1 MQHSM
6 SQPER
11 FEFMLERLGMSAAD
25 FSRATHIREG
35 TISNWRKGNRQIR
48 YSSAKEIEKHFP
60 QFSAAWLLGDTDH
73 INRGDEIAAQH
84 ESSYLAAHED
94 VRGAM
99 TIAGHVG
106 YTVSLPMFNVRHDS
120 LKQSLFDATNAGYRA
135 DGAKFIDVDTA
146 KEKTAMVTIEYGNKT
161 TEITEDEFR
170 EFAKEL
176 ADFAAVRLSHLIK
189 RHEASIEPEETG
201 KKRQ

>member
-1 MQHSM
+1 MHNQM

-11 FEFMLERLGMSAAD
+11 FEFMLGRLGMSAAE
-25 FSRATHIREG
+25 FSRATGIREG

-48 YSSAKEIEKHFP
+48 SSSAKEIEKHFP
-60 QFSAAWLLGDTDH
+60 QFSAAWLLGATDH
-73 INRGDEIAAQH
+73 INSGDEIAARH

-106 YTVSLPMFNVRHDS
+106 YSVSLPMFSVRHDS

-135 DGAKFIDVDTA
+135 AGATFIDVDTG
-146 KEKTAMVTIEYGNKT
+146 KEKPAVVSIEHDGMTAELTLG
-161 TEITEDEFR
+161 EFQQ
-170 EFAKEL
+170 FADEL
-176 ADFAAVRLSHLIK
+176 ADFAAVRLSRMVK
-189 RHEASIEPEETG
+189 RRSASENSD
-201 KKRQ
+201 

>member
-1 MQHSM
+1 MHNQM

-11 FEFMLERLGMSAAD
+11 FEFMLGRLGMSAAE
-25 FSRATHIREG
+25 FSRVTGIREG

-48 YSSAKEIEKHFP
+48 STSAKEIEKHFP
-60 QFSAAWLLGDTDH
+60 QFSAAWLLGATDH
-73 INRGDEIAAQH
+73 INEGDRIAAQH

-106 YTVSLPMFNVRHDS
+106 YSVSLPMFSVRHDS

-135 DGAKFIDVDTA
+135 AGATFIDVDTG
-146 KEKTAMVTIEYGNKT
+146 KEKPAVVSIEHDGMTAELTLG
-161 TEITEDEFR
+161 EFQQ
-170 EFAKEL
+170 FADEL
-176 ADFAAVRLSHLIK
+176 ADFAAVRLARMVK
-189 RHEASIEPEETG
+189 RRSASENSD
-201 KKRQ
+201 

>member
-1 MQHSM
+1 MHNQM

-11 FEFMLERLGMSAAD
+11 FEFMLGRLGMSAAE
-25 FSRATHIREG
+25 FSRVTGIREG

-48 YSSAKEIEKHFP
+48 STSAKEIEKHFP
-60 QFSAAWLLGDTDH
+60 QFSAAWLLGATDH
-73 INRGDEIAAQH
+73 INEGDRIAAQH

-106 YTVSLPMFNVRHDS
+106 YSVSLPMFSVRHDS

-135 DGAKFIDVDTA
+135 AGATFIDVDTG
-146 KEKTAMVTIEYGNKT
+146 KEKPAVVSIEHDGMTAELTLG
-161 TEITEDEFR
+161 EFQQ
-170 EFAKEL
+170 FADEL
-176 ADFAAVRLSHLIK
+176 ANFAAVRLARMVK
-189 RHEASIEPEETG
+189 RRSASENSD
-201 KKRQ
+201 